1 MKIQVLGSG
10 CANCKKTAE
19 IMQKAAD
26 YLGLV
31 SGKDYQLEKVEEIK
45 EIMKFGITATPG
57 VAIDGKVVSFGKVPS
72 MGDATTMLTNKLSEN
87 QS

>member
-10 CANCKKTAE
+10 CANCKKAAE
-19 IMQKAAD
+19 IMIKAAD

-31 SGKDYQLEKVEEIK
+31 SGKDYQLEKIEEIK
-45 EIMKFGITATPG
+45 EIMKFGITMTPG
-57 VAIDGKVVSFGKVPS
+57 IAIDGKVVSFGKVPS
-72 MGDATTMLTNKLSEN
+72 MADATTFLTNKLSEN